1 MPFFT
6 KVRSFQ
12 LGMMILIS
20 AILVLM
26 FFDVSYHKKDVDEE
40 IRVLIGSPYSLWD
53 RLKMGGVGSQRFIV
67 SGGNEALT
75 ALMEQSSSMHFC
87 NIELRQKGVVV
98 WFRIKLDNYA
108 LAIPYHLLSV
118 QKSDNQLRLMGGE
131 WKVILTPANNARL
144 DNRFILK
151 MMEKKANR

>member
-1 MPFFT
+1 
-6 KVRSFQ
+6 
-12 LGMMILIS
+12 
-20 AILVLM
+20 M
-26 FFDVSYHKKDVDEE
+26 FFDVSYQRKSTEDDIKELVG
-40 IRVLIGSPYSLWD
+40 VPYSVWE
-53 RLKMGGVGSQRFIV
+53 RLRLGGVGSQRFIV
-67 SGGNEALT
+67 YGGNEALT
-75 ALMEQSSSMHFC
+75 ALMEKSSSMHFC
-87 NIELRQKGVVV
+87 NIELRTKGVVV